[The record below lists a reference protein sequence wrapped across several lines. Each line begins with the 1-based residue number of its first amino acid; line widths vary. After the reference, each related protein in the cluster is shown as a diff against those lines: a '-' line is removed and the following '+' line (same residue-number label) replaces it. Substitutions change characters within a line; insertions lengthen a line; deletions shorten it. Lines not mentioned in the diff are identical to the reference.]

1 MPNDPLYTCVVKCK
15 VCDTELNR
23 VADIPEE
30 GIPPVSMA
38 APLTSICAVESHNS
52 AEEVVVRV
60 KRFDSSEDEQ
70 SVKSNKNI
78 KLDWYR
84 QVGGELEFEQTIE
97 GSELE
102 LS

>member
-1 MPNDPLYTCVVKCK
+1 MNEALYTCVVKCK
-15 VCDTELNR
+15 VCGNELNR
-23 VADIPEE
+23 VGDIPED

-38 APLTSICAVESHNS
+38 APLTSICLADSHNS
-52 AEEVVVRV
+52 AEQVIVRV
-60 KRFDSSEDEQ
+60 KRDDGSEVEQ

-78 KLDWYR
+78 RLDWYR
-84 QVGGELEFEQTIE
+84 QAGLALEHVQTIE